1 MSDATK
7 HQPLPVAGYTAQSD
21 ERVQLVNEGKELEE
35 RVMRY
40 LDKLAKHLP
49 PPRADEDPPIK
60 WWASGR
66 TNINTG
72 FMQVFRA
79 VFYPQRVKLPED
91 AA

>member
-1 MSDATK
+1 
-7 HQPLPVAGYTAQSD
+7 
-21 ERVQLVNEGKELEE
+21 
-35 RVMRY
+35 MRY

-49 PPRADEDPPIK
+49 SPRADEDPPIK